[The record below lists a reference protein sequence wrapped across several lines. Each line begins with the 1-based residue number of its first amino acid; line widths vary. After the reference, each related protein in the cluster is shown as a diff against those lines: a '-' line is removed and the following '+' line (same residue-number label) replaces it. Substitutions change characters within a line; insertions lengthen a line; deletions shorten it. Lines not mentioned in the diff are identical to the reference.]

1 MSIIDL
7 KHINPGWDNGREEYK
22 INCVN
27 CAIATDAFLR
37 GFKFEA
43 KSSSKHKEILNIY
56 NFYDYKLTEEAE
68 SDDYLSFSKML
79 DEITFKKQRG
89 FAIISP
95 DPDSFDYNDT
105 SEIKIKSRHI
115 VNILLIEEIVY
126 LLDGQR
132 NLVFPV
138 VDPPSVYL
146 PNKASYCF
154 LSIDTNDN
162 SFFSDREKV
171 ERFCIFPEDVST

>member
-7 KHINPGWDNGREEYK
+7 KHINPGWDSGREEYK

-27 CAIATDAFLR
+27 CAVATDAFLR

-43 KSSSKHKEILNIY
+43 KSSSKHKEILDIY
-56 NFYDYKLTEEAE
+56 NFYDYKLTE

-79 DEITFKKQRG
+79 DEITLKKQRG

-95 DPDSFDYNDT
+95 DLGLFDYNDT
-105 SEIKIKSRHI
+105 SKIKIKSRHI

-132 NLVFPV
+132 NLVFPA
-138 VDPPSVYL
+138 VDPPSIYL
-146 PNKASYCF
+146 PSEASYCF

-162 SFFSDREKV
+162 SIFSDREKI
-171 ERFCIFPEDVST
+171 ERFCIFPENAST